1 MPDIVDLLQT
11 TARPG
16 TSELDVAWV
25 EKRARR
31 LRGQQRARRAL
42 ATLAVLA
49 AVPLVLS
56 LPGREEA
63 LEQLPATEPSTTAEP
78 ASTVSPSPEASTTAV
93 GPTPTAG
100 PSDAATA
107 QPSDTPSSEPTP
119 RASDQDSSPPPPVA
133 TTYPPADSCHVS
145 TATLLPDQTD
155 SCQFT
160 AQRAGGWLLVR
171 DSGAG
176 VIQPEDAVV
185 EVRRAGVVTRYLTG
199 DNLQSGKGC
208 RSDVVRPGDL
218 VKVTVH
224 QTSRGYQRF
233 DLGAGA
239 GYGC

>member
-1 MPDIVDLLQT
+1 VPDIVDLLQT

-16 TSELDVAWV
+16 TSELDLAWL
-25 EKRARR
+25 ERRARR
-31 LRGQQRARRAL
+31 LRGQQRARRTL
-42 ATLAVLA
+42 AAIAVLA

-56 LPGREEA
+56 LPGHQDA
-63 LEQLPATEPSTTAEP
+63 LEQLPATEPSTATEPTPRTA
-78 ASTVSPSPEASTTAV
+78 PSPGVSTTAG
-93 GPTPTAG
+93 GPRPTAA
-100 PSDAATA
+100 PSDAASA
-107 QPSDTPSSEPTP
+107 QPPGAPSVEPPP
-119 RASDQDSSPPPPVA
+119 RASDQASSPPSPA
-133 TTYPPADSCHVS
+133 GTTYPPGDSCHVG